1 MKQIALFLITILSL
15 GSSIWWLFSCNNRN
29 PNLSRKQ
36 LVELA
41 SDTTQNADEKQAVIF
56 PDTSYI
62 PPAGAQYTE
71 IRSVDPASPPI
82 TLKVSG
88 SHGAKQPLRLSMFG
102 ANVEYVKLK
111 LPGENDFFLSDTRIQ
126 IHYAEAG
133 SSGNRLNTQVYRI
146 DDHFVTSDPLGV
158 RLFDPSGNFLQN
170 LLMSEFDDQ
179 ERNVDQIKFD
189 LEGYKRAAL
198 LDISG
203 TRCFLTF
210 VDFEGKNS
218 NYFNL
223 MLGRHSDA
231 KFWAGEFDLSKRPLF
246 SPQTEMPDLTPGVKM
261 VPVRNLPI
269 GMFVDDNI
277 LFHFRRG
284 NPIGIT
290 FNTMGDTLCKFTN
303 YVTESGGAYV
313 SDRSFFYRSDGE
325 LFFRQEFCDT
335 IFRVQSANRIVP
347 SYCFDFGTQRLTPSD
362 GANNRTQGKLV
373 PWKWIVFKHSMI
385 LIYSEGRDC
394 PNCRG
399 AGEVTF
405 YCTLYD
411 RQTGQPTAIDMQSR
425 YPENILIENDIDGGF
440 PIPLN
445 SLHLQH
451 DELIATFTKNQIE
464 EILKNNAGNIPAETV
479 TKLKTMANTLKLN
492 EMLVILVK

>member
-1 MKQIALFLITILSL
+1 M
-15 GSSIWWLFSCNNRN
+15 
-29 PNLSRKQ
+29 
-36 LVELA
+36 ELA
-41 SDTTQNADEKQAVIF
+41 NDTTQNADEKPAIVF
-56 PDTSYI
+56 PDTSYV

-71 IRSVDPASPPI
+71 IRSVDPASPPV
-82 TLKVSG
+82 TLKVSV
-88 SHGAKQPLRLSMFG
+88 SQVSKQPLKLSMFG
-102 ANVEYVKLK
+102 TNIEYVKLK
-111 LPGENDFFLSDTRIQ
+111 LPGENDFFLSDTRTNIYFTEGG
-126 IHYAEAG
+126 IM
-133 SSGNRLNTQVYRI
+133 SGRINTQVYMLG
-146 DDHFVTSDPLGV
+146 DHFVTSDALGI
-158 RLFDPSGNFLQN
+158 RLFDPAGNFTQN
-170 LLMSEFDDQ
+170 LLLSEFKGQDL
-179 ERNVDQIKFD
+179 NVQQIGIDF
-189 LEGYKRAAL
+189 ENYKSAAI
-198 LDISG
+198 LDFSG

-210 VDFEGKNS
+210 VDYEGKS
-218 NYFNL
+218 RNYFDL
-223 MLGRHSDA
+223 RMKGHSDA
-231 KFWAGEFDLSKRPLF
+231 KFWAGEFDLTKRPVIT
-246 SPQTEMPDLTPGVKM
+246 PQTEMPDLTPGVKM
-261 VPVRNLPI
+261 VPVRSLPT
-269 GMFVDDNI
+269 GMFVDDNT

-313 SDRSFFYRSDGE
+313 SDRSFFYRSEGN

-347 SYCFDFGTQRLTPSD
+347 AYCFDFGTQRLTPSD
-362 GANNRTQGKLV
+362 GANNKTQGKLV

-411 RQTGQPTAIDMQSR
+411 RQTGQPTAVDMQSR

-451 DELIATFTKNQIE
+451 DELIATFTKGQIE
-464 EILKNNAGNIPAETV
+464 DILKNNAGNIPAETV
-479 TKLKTMANTLKLN
+479 AKLKTLADTLKLN